1 MKSNKTKLV
10 LILIMITASTCFA
23 QSWKNF
29 IKGVEERATGK
40 NSSQSTEQTK
50 DASNDKAKLSNNPTV
65 QKMAACLTK
74 AEIALKAKDYETA
87 ADNYNT
93 AVKIKLPSNID
104 KSDAD
109 TLSVWANE
117 IYARLQY
124 QNIKNLKKR

>member
-1 MKSNKTKLV
+1 
-10 LILIMITASTCFA
+10 MITATTCFA

-50 DASNDKAKLSNNPTV
+50 DAGKDKAKLSNNPTV
-65 QKMAACLTK
+65 QKMAAYLTK

-109 TLSVWANE
+109 TLNVWAGE

>member
-109 TLSVWANE
+109 TLNVWANE

>member
-10 LILIMITASTCFA
+10 LILLMITASTSFA

-40 NSSQSTEQTK
+40 NSSQSTEQSK
-50 DASNDKAKLSNNPTV
+50 DASTDKAKLSNNPTV

>member
-10 LILIMITASTCFA
+10 LILLMITATTCFA

-50 DASNDKAKLSNNPTV
+50 DAGKDKAKLSNNPTV
-65 QKMAACLTK
+65 QKMAAYLTK

-109 TLSVWANE
+109 TLNVWAGE

>member
-50 DASNDKAKLSNNPTV
+50 DASRDKAKLSNNPTV

-124 QNIKNLKKR
+124 QNIKKLKKR

>member
-10 LILIMITASTCFA
+10 LILLMVTASTCFA

-40 NSSQSTEQTK
+40 SSSQSTEQTQNESK
-50 DASNDKAKLSNNPTV
+50 DKAKLSNNPTV
-65 QKMAACLTK
+65 QKMAAYLTK

-87 ADNYNT
+87 ADNYNK

-109 TLSVWANE
+109 TLSAWSGE

-124 QNIKNLKKR
+124 QNIKNLKKK